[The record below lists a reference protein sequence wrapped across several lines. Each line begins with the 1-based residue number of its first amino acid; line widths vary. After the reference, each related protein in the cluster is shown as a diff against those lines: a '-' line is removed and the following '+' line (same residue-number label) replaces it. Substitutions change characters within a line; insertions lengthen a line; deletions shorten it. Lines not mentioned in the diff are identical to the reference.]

1 MGDSGFQE
9 LDPMAAMQ
17 ALGLLAASLGII
29 GVVSVRLWAGPDM
42 QDYPGRKPQQIL
54 ADRRVR
60 LTSGLVLIAAW
71 ATVVIG
77 LVRHALRPGV
87 GSLLASHLGP
97 VPIPQWLALVIQ
109 NFFWSGLLC
118 VMIATLKWLERKP
131 PPSLQVRS

>member
-77 LVRHALRPGV
+77 LVRRALRRQFHLDLAGEVHALEGLV
-87 GSLLASHLGP
+87 LADIAGNHFLDLLG
-97 VPIPQWLALVIQ
+97 
-109 NFFWSGLLC
+109 
-118 VMIATLKWLERKP
+118 R
-131 PPSLQVRS
+131 